1 MTEISQEAVERVEDV
16 LERGYELYDYD
27 GIRIHFRGH
36 SLPKLLVQ
44 AVQAQVLQRVIGDLV
59 DGYVADPSELCPP
72 IVETLDAIKAELQA
86 QVLAGV
92 KERLLS
98 DATVNAVKA
107 KEQSRFGK
115 SKLSDYERRILLDA
129 ALATLNPN
137 EGEGFKEPDEDL
149 YREENQEGKG

>member
-92 KERLLS
+92 KERVERAMRQTYPLERTWKKRYI
-98 DATVNAVKA
+98 DAV
-107 KEQSRFGK
+107 
-115 SKLSDYERRILLDA
+115 LA
-129 ALATLNPN
+129 ALNPN
-137 EGEGFKEPDEDL
+137 EGEEFKEPDEDL